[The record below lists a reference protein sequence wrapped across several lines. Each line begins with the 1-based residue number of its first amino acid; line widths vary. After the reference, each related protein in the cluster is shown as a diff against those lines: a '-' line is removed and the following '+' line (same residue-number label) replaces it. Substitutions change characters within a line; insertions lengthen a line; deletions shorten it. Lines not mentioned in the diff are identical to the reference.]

1 MRSQR
6 GGGSVT
12 ASSTVRPATP
22 TPLAKAT
29 DVSLQFEL
37 RSNPKPRSQGER
49 NAILANPGFGV
60 HFTDHMAV
68 ATWTAAD
75 GWHDSAIVPYGP
87 FTLDPATAV
96 LHYAQQIFEGLKAYR
111 HEDGTIWTFRS
122 DQNAQRMMRSARR
135 LALPPLDAED
145 FLCSI
150 EELVAADVAWVPTA
164 PEQSLYLR
172 PFMFATEAFLGVRP
186 AKRVTY
192 CCIAS
197 PAGTYFASGVKP
209 VSIWIST
216 LYSRAAPGGTGAAK
230 CGGNYAASLIAQQEA
245 ASQGCDQVMFAD
257 AKEHRWLEELGGMN
271 VYLVTSEKE
280 LITPELTGSILEGV
294 TRDSILTLAP
304 EFGLTPVERRIG
316 IDELLDGVSSGKV
329 IELFACGTAAVITP
343 IGTLKNNAGSYP
355 IGSGES
361 GETTLA
367 LRHKL
372 LDIQYGRAE
381 DTHGWLRRIL

>member
-1 MRSQR
+1 MRSQ
-6 GGGSVT
+6 GAGGSVT
-12 ASSTVRPATP
+12 ASSTVRTPTP

-29 DVSLQFEL
+29 DVSLLFE
-37 RSNPKPRSQGER
+37 RRTNPKPHSESER
-49 NAILANPGFGV
+49 DAILAEPGFGM

-87 FTLDPATAV
+87 FSLDPATAV
-96 LHYAQQIFEGLKAYR
+96 LHYAQAVFEGLKAYR
-111 HEDGTIWTFRS
+111 HDDGTIWTFRA
-122 DQNAQRMMRSARR
+122 DKNAERMIRSARR
-135 LALPPLDAED
+135 LALPSLAAED
-145 FLCSI
+145 FLSSI

-197 PAGTYFASGVKP
+197 PAGPYFASGVSP

-216 LYSRAAPGGTGAAK
+216 AYSRAAPGGTGAAK

-245 ASQGCDQVMFAD
+245 AGQGCDQVMFAD
-257 AKEHRWLEELGGMN
+257 AAERCWLEELGGMN
-271 VYLVTSEKE
+271 VYLVTTDNE

-294 TRDSILTLAP
+294 TRDSILALAP
-304 EFGLTPVERRIG
+304 EFGLTPVERRIA
-316 IDELLDGVSSGKV
+316 IDELLDGVGSGKV
-329 IELFACGTAAVITP
+329 TELFACGTAAVVTP
-343 IGTLKNNAGSYP
+343 IGTLKNDAGSYLV
-355 IGSGES
+355 GSGES

-367 LRHKL
+367 IRQKL
-372 LDIQYGRAE
+372 LDIQYGHAE